1 MQGQM
6 FLKNIKK
13 GHSKA
18 MSKLEI
24 ASCACCEFA
33 ADSVILTRRVS
44 KDYHVMGGAAAAVVG
59 VGCGEEGG
67 PGSATA
73 AVGLPGGLGYRR

>member
-1 MQGQM
+1 M
-6 FLKNIKK
+6 FLKNIEK

-24 ASCACCEFA
+24 ASCACCDFA
-33 ADSVILTRRVS
+33 ADGVRLARRVS
-44 KDYHVMGGAAAAVVG
+44 KEYRVMAGTASAAAAAAVG
-59 VGCGEEGG
+59 GEEGG

-73 AVGLPGGLGYRR
+73 AEGLPGELGCRG